1 LRQALP
7 PEKATPAV
15 AFSQKATPAVAFC
28 FLLNHLLGTEPWARE
43 RLAPFA
49 GETVELR
56 APPLPAL
63 RFSILPGGTVEAG
76 GGDEKPGLAITLK
89 PELLLA
95 LARGE
100 EHAMRAVDVAGNERL
115 AAEVL
120 LLVRHLRWDAE
131 EDLSRLIGDPAA
143 HRLAQAA
150 RAFAA
155 WHVDAAQRLAA
166 AIADY
171 ATEEKQLLARRGELE
186 ALAESLAGLRDAIE
200 RLGKRIERLG

>member
-1 LRQALP
+1 LSERLSF
-7 PEKATPAV
+7 E
-15 AFSQKATPAVAFC
+15 KATPAVAFC
-28 FLLNHLLGTEPWARE
+28 FLLNRLLASEAWARA

-63 RFSILPGGTVEAG
+63 RLRILAGGSVEAG
-76 GGDEKPGLAITLK
+76 GTEPDLAMTLK
-89 PELLLA
+89 PELLVA

-100 EHAMRAVDVAGNERL
+100 EHALRSVDVQGDAKL

-120 LLVRHLRWDAE
+120 VLARHLRWDVE
-131 EDLSRLIGDPAA
+131 EDLSRVMGDVAA
-143 HRLAQAA
+143 HRLADAG

-155 WHVDAAQRLAA
+155 WNLDAAQRLAA

-171 ATEEKQLLARRGELE
+171 VTEEKQILARRVHLDALGESV
-186 ALAESLAGLRDAIE
+186 ARLRDAIARLDKRVE
-200 RLGKRIERLG
+200 RLG